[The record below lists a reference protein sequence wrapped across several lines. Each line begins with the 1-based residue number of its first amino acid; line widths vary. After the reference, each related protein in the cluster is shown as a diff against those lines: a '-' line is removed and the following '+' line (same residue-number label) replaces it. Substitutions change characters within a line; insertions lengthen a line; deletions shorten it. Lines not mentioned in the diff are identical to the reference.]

1 MRGVVGWLR
10 PGSRF
15 AFQRQVRQMHRMHR
29 TQGIIFADVV
39 VNWKTQWLIQET
51 NIPWYLCIVI
61 TLFYHI
67 VVYISYLQ
75 EYWLKIPQ
83 L

>member
-29 TQGIIFADVV
+29 TQGIIFADVEKEV
-39 VNWKTQWLIQET
+39 GARRGGQKSGWREGNGEEVR
-51 NIPWYLCIVI
+51 
-61 TLFYHI
+61 
-67 VVYISYLQ
+67 
-75 EYWLKIPQ
+75 
-83 L
+83 

>member
-39 VNWKTQWLIQET
+39 G
-51 NIPWYLCIVI
+51 P
-61 TLFYHI
+61 
-67 VVYISYLQ
+67 
-75 EYWLKIPQ
+75 
-83 L
+83 

>member
-29 TQGIIFADVV
+29 TQDIIFADAAVGQRRDRV
-39 VNWKTQWLIQET
+39 RWNPPVEGNRM
-51 NIPWYLCIVI
+51 V
-61 TLFYHI
+61 
-67 VVYISYLQ
+67 
-75 EYWLKIPQ
+75 
-83 L
+83 

>member
-29 TQGIIFADVV
+29 TQGIIFADEVQVV
-39 VNWKTQWLIQET
+39 VA
-51 NIPWYLCIVI
+51 
-61 TLFYHI
+61 
-67 VVYISYLQ
+67 
-75 EYWLKIPQ
+75 LK
-83 L
+83 LEKNKE